1 VVVWVLLIISTLVLG
16 AKEIFQLMHSQKL
29 YFFNWENWVQWG
41 IIINVVTVS
50 FHTNPLTRI
59 GAYSVLVA
67 RWQHHA
73 AAIGVFLVWGELMLM
88 IGRLP
93 LFGIYVQ
100 MFTTVAKNFFKFLAA
115 YFCLLIAF
123 ALSFAVLFPNY
134 QSFNGNA
141 LVKVLV
147 MMAGEIEY
155 ENFVYENGSALFP
168 GTSHMMILFFVV
180 LISIILMNLL
190 VGLAVSDIQGLQKS
204 AGLDRLVRQTE
215 LISHI
220 ESMLFTR
227 LLLFLPKK
235 FLSMLHQNA
244 LVVPHAYNWTFR
256 VRPNDLREERLS
268 REITECV
275 HALVARRYQSRK
287 RRPFSRYTARA
298 DKQVRRE
305 KSFTGAAAHAG
316 GQQVE
321 EQLVEIRGEI
331 GALRRSLE
339 AAASGQTSMQS
350 AWSREPTSQGL
361 AERIQKS
368 LGVKG
373 PGRDEEEGRRIGDLV
388 RNLTNLALA
397 ITEDRPDRA
406 TEEDKVEGGKEDD
419 EDKEDT
425 DDDESVGKRRLVVS
439 TSEGGVKD
447 LEKRCEDRKFHSLD
461 KKLRRT
467 NLMKRRESQALLEGI
482 RRSRLSNTNML
493 PDDKEELEQ

>member
-1 VVVWVLLIISTLVLG
+1 
-16 AKEIFQLMHSQKL
+16 M
-29 YFFNWENWVQWG
+29 
-41 IIINVVTVS
+41 
-50 FHTNPLTRI
+50 
-59 GAYSVLVA
+59 
-67 RWQHHA
+67 
-73 AAIGVFLVWGELMLM
+73 VWGELMLM

-155 ENFVYENGSALFP
+155 ENFVYENGSALYP

-298 DKQVRRE
+298 DKMVRRE
-305 KSFTGAAAHAG
+305 KSFNG
-316 GQQVE
+316 GGGGGNGGGVQVE
-321 EQLVEIRGEI
+321 EQLAEIRGEI

-339 AAASGQTSMQS
+339 ITASAGRKTSEQ
-350 AWSREPTSQGL
+350 APGL

-373 PGRDEEEGRRIGDLV
+373 PVGRDEEEGRRIGDLV

-397 ITEDRPDRA
+397 ITEDRPERA
-406 TEEDKVEGGKEDD
+406 TEEEEGDDKVENCKGVEEEEEYSDD
-419 EDKEDT
+419 GELVE
-425 DDDESVGKRRLVVS
+425 KRRLVFS
-439 TSEGGVKD
+439 TSEGGGTDRERRWGREELVS
-447 LEKRCEDRKFHSLD
+447 LHFPIFLRFQHRKFHSLD

-467 NLMKRRESQALLEGI
+467 NLMKRRESQVDLSSYTTSSSFSLNIIRTFVHRRFSRVLERVDYQIQTCWLLI
-482 RRSRLSNTNML
+482 RRKWSHRHLQVKDTRICY
-493 PDDKEELEQ
+493 Q

>member
-1 VVVWVLLIISTLVLG
+1 MVWVFLLMSTFVLG
-16 AKEIFQLMHSQKL
+16 AKEAFQLMHSQKA
-29 YFFNWENWVQWG
+29 YFLNWENWVQVG
-41 IIINVVTVS
+41 IIINVLLIS
-50 FHTNPLTRI
+50 FHTNPMESLTEPI
-59 GAYSVLVA
+59 HLIEP
-67 RWQHHA
+67 WQHHA

-93 LFGIYVQ
+93 TFGIYVQ
-100 MFTTVAKNFFKFLAA
+100 MFTTVAKNFAKFLAA
-115 YFCLLIAF
+115 YFCLLVAF
-123 ALSFAVLFPNY
+123 ALSFLVLFPNY
-134 QSFNGNA
+134 RSFNVPVPA
-141 LVKVLV
+141 AIVKTLV
-147 MMAGEIEY
+147 MMAGEVEY
-155 ENFVYENGSALFP
+155 EDFMYDNGPVLFRFT
-168 GTSHMMILFFVV
+168 GHAMILIFIV
-180 LISIILMNLL
+180 LVSIILMNLL

-298 DKQVRRE
+298 DKMVRRE
-305 KSFTGAAAHAG
+305 KSFNGAAAHPG

-321 EQLVEIRGEI
+321 EQLAEIRGEI

-339 AAASGQTSMQS
+339 SAASAQNQTSKQS

-397 ITEDRPDRA
+397 ITEDRPDRVTEEE
-406 TEEDKVEGGKEDD
+406 TEEDRVEGSKE
-419 EDKEDT
+419 
-425 DDDESVGKRRLVVS
+425 
-439 TSEGGVKD
+439 
-447 LEKRCEDRKFHSLD
+447 
-461 KKLRRT
+461 
-467 NLMKRRESQALLEGI
+467 
-482 RRSRLSNTNML
+482 
-493 PDDKEELEQ
+493 

>member
-1 VVVWVLLIISTLVLG
+1 M
-16 AKEIFQLMHSQKL
+16 LMHR
-29 YFFNWENWVQWG
+29 F
-41 IIINVVTVS
+41 
-50 FHTNPLTRI
+50 
-59 GAYSVLVA
+59 
-67 RWQHHA
+67 QHHA

-316 GQQVE
+316 GVQVE
-321 EQLVEIRGEI
+321 EQLAEIRGEI
-331 GALRRSLE
+331 GALRRGLE
-339 AAASGQTSMQS
+339 AAASAQTQTSLQS

-406 TEEDKVEGGKEDD
+406 TEEETEEDRVEGGKEEDD
-419 EDKEDT
+419 EEEEEEEEDT
-425 DDDESVGKRRLVVS
+425 DDDESVEKRRLVVS

-447 LEKRCEDRKFHSLD
+447 LEKR
-461 KKLRRT
+461 
-467 NLMKRRESQALLEGI
+467 
-482 RRSRLSNTNML
+482 
-493 PDDKEELEQ
+493 